1 MIFPPNSART
11 IASRHP
17 QPART
22 QRKAEMQNGCQ
33 FDSRSLSRAL
43 MSQLVKA
50 AQTPQCVNNRVSS
63 EDRLGEAT
71 AKMGVAE

>member
-1 MIFPPNSART
+1 M
-11 IASRHP
+11 
-17 QPART
+17 

-33 FDSRSLSRAL
+33 FDSPSLSRAL

-50 AQTPQCVNNRVSS
+50 AQTPQCVNNRVSR